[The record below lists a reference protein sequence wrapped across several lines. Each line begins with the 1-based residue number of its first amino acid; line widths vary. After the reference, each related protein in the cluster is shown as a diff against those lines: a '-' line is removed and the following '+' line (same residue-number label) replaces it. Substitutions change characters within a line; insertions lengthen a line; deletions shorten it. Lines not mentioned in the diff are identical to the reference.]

1 MALPSGY
8 TKLDYIESSGTQY
21 INTGFTPKGNSRVV
35 MDFENML
42 IPADAAALFGAR
54 TDTEKNVF
62 GMWFDTTAVQPHY
75 GSVGY
80 NTKPIAVS
88 SYNVRQIYDLN
99 KGVATVGGTSVTFS
113 QLTFNSSCALT
124 LLAMNTNGEVDERR
138 ASGKIYSAKVY
149 DNGTLV
155 RDFIPCKN
163 ASGTI
168 GLWDNVNSVFYANAG
183 TGTFSTGTKHKTLI
197 DGTGYE
203 IKSGRVLIAG
213 TGYDIKKGRTLIG
226 GTGYDIKFGQPIS
239 NLPVG
244 SIINLEY
251 DGTPTPYI
259 VANLGK
265 PGSQYDD
272 SCNGAWM
279 VRKYLHS
286 KRAWNAEV
294 NDQSYVWDYA
304 KCSVSSYLNNTYYA
318 KFAEKVKEN
327 VSLATIPFYPG
338 STEAS
343 NLNAYCF
350 LLGVAET
357 GAEKTVYFGGTSS
370 LYTLSYFSETA
381 SRIAYDANNIAQPW
395 STRDRKGGVGP
406 DAYYCSINTSGKATW
421 NLYYSNSVYI
431 RPTLILNFNTLVSY
445 EPNEDGI
452 YELV

>member
-80 NTKPIAVS
+80 NTKPIAVA
-88 SYNVRQIYDLN
+88 SYNVRQMYDLN

-124 LLAMNTNGEVDERR
+124 LLAMNTNGTVDERR

-183 TGTFSTGTKHKTLI
+183 TGTFSTGKKHKTLI

-213 TGYDIKKGRTLIG
+213 TGYGVKKGRTLIG

-279 VRKYLHS
+279 VRKYLHF

-294 NDQSYVWDYA
+294 NDQSNVWDYA

-338 STEAS
+338 STGAS

-370 LYTLSYFSETA
+370 LYTLSYFSKTEN
-381 SRIAYDANNIAQPW
+381 RIAYDANNIAQPW